1 MRLQPGHYIVG
12 EPGGKHIPLSMHVR
26 RGDEI
31 FLGIQAFTV
40 PSVSLDPLEEAIA
53 SLFAR

>member
-1 MRLQPGHYIVG
+1 
-12 EPGGKHIPLSMHVR
+12 MHVR